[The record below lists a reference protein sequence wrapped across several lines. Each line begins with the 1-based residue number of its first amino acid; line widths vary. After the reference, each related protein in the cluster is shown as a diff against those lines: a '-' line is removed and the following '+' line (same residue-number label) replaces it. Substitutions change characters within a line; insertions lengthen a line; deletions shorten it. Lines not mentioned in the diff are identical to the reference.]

1 MLSTN
6 NIYWVAAFLEGEGY
20 FGINKGT
27 PRIYVN
33 QTDRDVVEKLRD
45 IVDPKC
51 TIGMQTRDG
60 NRQDI
65 YRFWVYGALAA
76 SWMMTIYPLMGIRRK
91 QTIKE
96 ILEFW
101 KADSGSLIRI
111 NKNLAIDLARMK
123 KITIKEA
130 ELFLRNHISHD

>member
-20 FGINKGT
+20 FGINKGS

-51 TIGMQTRDG
+51 PIGMQTRDG

-65 YRFWVYGALAA
+65 YRFWVYGTLAA

-96 ILEFW
+96 VLEFW
-101 KADSGSLIRI
+101 KSNLNSLVRA
-111 NKNLAIDLARMK
+111 NRNMAISLARAK

-130 ELFLRNHISHD
+130 ELFLKNHGVNH